1 MRFEQ
6 DPRFTFDTFVDGP
19 GSQMAAAAAR
29 RAAESPGTSYNPL
42 FLYGEP
48 GVGKTHLLR
57 AVGALAQAVRPGL
70 RVYFRAAEELV
81 DDLSSAVAA
90 GTVEA
95 FRDELLESDLVLLD
109 DVHALAGKGRT
120 QEELLS
126 AWDEL
131 VWTGIQVVLAARVPP
146 AEIPSLDED
155 LRAKL
160 AGGLVVDISPAEPET
175 RLGIVHRGARDRG
188 LALGEGVGDALARL
202 PLDGGH
208 ALHAGLDRI
217 AQVQA
222 EEERQVSAG
231 EVAGLV
237 GAGDEGAAP
246 ADEFSAFLADIA
258 FTVEQIV
265 ETDPWRKRLAE
276 ALLRYE
282 GEGVRTRRLETALEA
297 DSAPDVD
304 GLLRAFAADVERLRE
319 VAAELK
325 ALDVKAASS
334 AVLAD
339 PDRLAEAEALLA
351 SAKAAAARLAESAPA
366 AAPAP
371 AVDRWYHNNAEK
383 VAWSWL
389 ALEDRVIE
397 ELG

>member
-48 GVGKTHLLR
+48 GVGKTHLLH

-70 RVYFRAAEELV
+70 RVYLRAAEELV

-90 GTVEA
+90 GTTES

-120 QEELLS
+120 QEELLA

-131 VWTGIQVVLAARVPP
+131 VWSGIQVVLAARVPP
-146 AEIPSLDED
+146 AEIRALDED
-155 LRAKL
+155 LRSKL
-160 AGGLVVDISPAEPET
+160 SGGLVVDITPPEAET
-175 RLGIVHRGARDRG
+175 RLGIVNRGARDRG

-222 EEERQVSAG
+222 DESRQVSAG

-237 GAGDEGAAP
+237 GAGEDGAAMP

-304 GLLRAFAADVERLRE
+304 GLLRAFTADVERLR
-319 VAAELK
+319 AIGAELRGI
-325 ALDVKAASS
+325 DEKAAASP
-334 AVLAD
+334 VLSD
-339 PDRLAEAEALLA
+339 PDRVAEAEALLA
-351 SAKAAAARLAESAPA
+351 SAKAAAERRAEAV
-366 AAPAP
+366 PAP
-371 AVDRWYHNNAEK
+371 TVDRWYHNNAEK

>member
-6 DPRFTFDTFVDGP
+6 DPRFTFETFVEGP

-42 FLYGEP
+42 FLYGEA

-57 AVGALAQAVRPGL
+57 AVGALAQAVRPEL
-70 RVYFRAAEELV
+70 RVYFRAAADLV

-90 GTVEA
+90 GTTEA

-109 DVHALAGKGRT
+109 DVHALSGKGRT
-120 QEELLS
+120 QEELLA

-146 AEIPSLDED
+146 AEIPALDDD
-155 LRAKL
+155 LRSRL
-160 AGGLVVDISPAEPET
+160 AGGLVVDISPPEPET
-175 RLGIVHRGARDRG
+175 RLGIVNRGARDRG

-217 AQVQA
+217 ARVQA
-222 EEERQVSAG
+222 DEERQVSAG
-231 EVAGLV
+231 EVAGLM
-237 GAGDEGAAP
+237 GAAEEGAVP

-276 ALLRYE
+276 SLLRYE

-319 VAAELK
+319 IAAELG
-325 ALDVKAASS
+325 AIDGKAASS
-334 AVLAD
+334 PVLSD
-339 PDRLAEAEALLA
+339 PDRVAEAEALLA
-351 SAKAAAARLAESAPA
+351 SAKAAADRKAE

-371 AVDRWYHNNAEK
+371 TVDRWYHNNAEK

>member
-48 GVGKTHLLR
+48 GVGKTHLLH
-57 AVGALAQAVRPGL
+57 AVGALARAVRPEL

-90 GTVEA
+90 GTVES

-131 VWTGIQVVLAARVPP
+131 VWSGIQVVLAARVPP
-146 AEIPSLDED
+146 AEIPALNED
-155 LRAKL
+155 LRGRL
-160 AGGLVVDISPAEPET
+160 AGGLVVDITPPEAET
-175 RLGIVHRGARDRG
+175 RLGIISRGARDRG

-217 AQVQA
+217 ARVQA
-222 EEERQVSAG
+222 DESRQVSAG

-237 GAGDEGAAP
+237 GAAEEGAGP

-276 ALLRYE
+276 SLLRYE

-297 DSAPDVD
+297 DRAPDVD
-304 GLLRAFAADVERLRE
+304 GLLRAFTADVERLR
-319 VAAELK
+319 AIQAELRAIDEK
-325 ALDVKAASS
+325 AAASS
-334 AVLAD
+334 VLSD

-351 SAKAAAARLAESAPA
+351 SAQAAAERRAEAV
-366 AAPAP
+366 PAP

>member
-42 FLYGEP
+42 FVYGEP
-48 GVGKTHLLR
+48 GVGKTHLLH

-70 RVYFRAAEELV
+70 RVYLRAAGELV

-90 GTVEA
+90 GTTEA

-120 QEELLS
+120 QEELLGV
-126 AWDEL
+126 WDEL
-131 VWTGIQVVLAARVPP
+131 VWSGIQVVLAARVPP
-146 AEIPSLDED
+146 AEIAPLDED

-160 AGGLVVDISPAEPET
+160 AGGLVVDITPPEAET
-175 RLGIVHRGARDRG
+175 RLGIVNRGARDRG

-217 AQVQA
+217 ARVQA
-222 EEERQVSAG
+222 DESRQVSAG

-237 GAGDEGAAP
+237 GAAEEGAAPP

-304 GLLRAFAADVERLRE
+304 GLLRAFTADVERLRAL
-319 VAAELK
+319 AAELRGI
-325 ALDVKAASS
+325 DEKAASS
-334 AVLAD
+334 AALSD

-351 SAKAAAARLAESAPA
+351 SAKAAAERRAE

-371 AVDRWYHNNAEK
+371 TVDRWYHNNAEK
-383 VAWSWL
+383 VAWGWL